1 MVNSYPPVGFY
12 FKVVFSHPTGDF
24 FSETSFKEI
33 SGLPT
38 DTSLEEVGEGGVLN
52 YKHRLP
58 TTFKNANLVLKRG
71 LITDSNLRKWVKKGV
86 NELLFTP
93 LTVTIQLLGAPTE
106 EGVTP
111 QVLMNWTAHNV
122 WPVKW
127 DVARFDSQTNE
138 LVVESIELAFS
149 NLEAN

>member
-1 MVNSYPPVGFY
+1 MANPYPPVGFY
-12 FKVVFSHPTGDF
+12 FKVVFTNSSREF
-24 FSETSFKEI
+24 FSETSFKEV
-33 SGLPT
+33 SGLSVDASPE
-38 DTSLEEVGEGGVLN
+38 DIGEGGILS

-58 TTFKNANLVLKRG
+58 TTYKYPNLVLKRG
-71 LITDSNLRKWVKKGV
+71 LITDAKLRKWVKKGV

-111 QVLMNWTAHNV
+111 QILKTWTVHNA

-127 DVARFDSQTNE
+127 DVASIDSQTNE
-138 LVVESIELAFS
+138 VAVESLELAFS
-149 NLEAN
+149 YFEVN